1 MYSRKS
7 IAVLA
12 AVLASPAELSAQ
24 VWPAKQPIKIIS
36 PFTPGAAPESLGR
49 PIFEHVS
56 KQLGQTVIW
65 ESRAGA
71 GGTIGVGVVAKADP
85 DGYTLLVNSSS
96 HTVAP
101 SLYSNLRYDTVRDLA
116 AISPLGE
123 LPVALIVPPARH
135 QTLAAM
141 VSAGRAKPG
150 SLTYAS
156 AGVGSGSHLIAEK
169 FRLAA
174 GLEAAHAPFKGAPD
188 TIRVIVANSLD
199 FAFAPLGQ
207 ALPLIESRQ
216 VRGLAVSGT
225 KRAAL
230 RSDLPTTV
238 EAGYPG
244 SASVFWIGAFAPSG
258 TPKEIIQRLH
268 GAIAAAV
275 VDPGVRDVLTKLGA
289 EPMPQTPAEFDA
301 FVAAEIESNAKLI
314 KAAGIK
320 PN

>member
-1 MYSRKS
+1 MKLRTS
-7 IAVLA
+7 IGILA
-12 AVLASPAELSAQ
+12 ALLASPVELCAQ
-24 VWPAKQPIKIIS
+24 VWPAKQTIKIVS
-36 PFTPGAAPESLGR
+36 PFGPGAAPESLGR

-71 GGTIGVGVVAKADP
+71 GGTIGVAAVAKADP

-101 SLYSNLRYDTVRDLA
+101 SLYANLRYDTIMDIA

-123 LPVALIVPPARH
+123 LPVALIVPTARH
-135 QTLAAM
+135 QTLSAM
-141 VSAGRAKPG
+141 VGIGRAKPG

-156 AGVGSGSHLIAEK
+156 AGVGSGGHLIAEK

-188 TIRVIVANSLD
+188 TIREIVANSLD
-199 FAFAPLGQ
+199 FTFAPLGQ
-207 ALPLIESRQ
+207 ALPLIETGQ
-216 VRGLAVSGT
+216 VRALAVSGT

-230 RSDLPTTV
+230 SPGLPTTV

-244 SASVFWIGAFAPSG
+244 SASVFWIGAFAPAG

-275 VDPGVRDVLTKLGA
+275 VDPAVRDVLTKLGA
-289 EPMPQTPAEFDA
+289 EPMSQSPAEFDT
-301 FVAAEIESNAKLI
+301 FVRAEIESNAKLI